1 MESAR
6 RASAIHEK
14 RTGRALRITEAD
26 VINEEM
32 YEEINDLPTEYRRL
46 NAHLHTQSADFDRRL
61 LAYLAC
67 QMATRQAVSNC
78 WQNEQSNTD
87 TRGVNF
93 GTPQEPFSNATSA
106 SPAAG
111 GMINYGQAPYQHAT
125 QDVPWIQHGRTAS
138 MYAPG
143 FDQQYLQPSLGSPFT
158 GGRHMSL
165 PSDSTMQPPH
175 PSSTVPMDA
184 LDTSNISRIDSAVDM
199 TGSPQHL
206 HHPTMH
212 NFNNPKSSHQPW
224 QAHRRPSIEPLS
236 TALPLDGQQ
245 FFATSPQAFNPN
257 ASHQQIPSPSQN
269 FTNRRYSYNPNG
281 RQKVASSSVPH
292 PYSNH
297 FTAPTTSVEASPT
310 GSPLRSDMS
319 HGSRPSTSHGG
330 ALSQACHDAGGM
342 GPNVTLTGNALK
354 ETGDATAPG
363 MSTP

>member
-6 RASAIHEK
+6 RASAIHER

-87 TRGVNF
+87 ARGLNF
-93 GTPQEPFSNATSA
+93 STPQAQSSHLSSA

-111 GMINYGQAPYQHAT
+111 SMINYGQAPYQHAT
-125 QDVPWIQHGRTAS
+125 QDAPWIQHGRTAS
-138 MYAPG
+138 MYTPG
-143 FDQQYLQPSLGSPFT
+143 FDQQHLQPSLGSPFI

-165 PSDSTMQPPH
+165 PSDSTMQPPYH
-175 PSSTVPMDA
+175 SSTVPIDA
-184 LDTSNISRIDSAVDM
+184 LNTSNISRIDSAVDM
-199 TGSPQHL
+199 AGSPQHL
-206 HHPTMH
+206 HHPTIH
-212 NFNNPKSSHQPW
+212 NFNDPKSSHQPW
-224 QAHRRPSIEPLS
+224 PAHRRPSIEPLS

-281 RQKVASSSVPH
+281 RQKVASSSVSH

-297 FTAPTTSVEASPT
+297 FTAPTNSGEASPT

-319 HGSRPSTSHGG
+319 HGSRPSSSYDG
-330 ALSQACHDAGGM
+330 ALSQACHDTGGIGPM
-342 GPNVTLTGNALK
+342 GTFTRHVLK
-354 ETGDATAPG
+354 ESGDATASG
-363 MSTP
+363 KSTP